1 MNLPALPSGLHPEDY
16 DRIEAAVMETVRGR
30 WFLLEYARRQRAIET
45 DRLMQAV
52 ERLERYAASRESA
65 LLQPA
70 LEQAEPESLGVD
82 VERARDVVAKARDF
96 ARALRER
103 GLDED
108 LCATADELA
117 AAFGALAGEAA
128 EDASVAP
135 ADEPVVA
142 GLPALIEPRLE
153 DLQPLERE
161 DDVRED
167 DVQTLEIEA
176 ANDDFADRYAPMIE
190 APAEPPQPEPRVIA
204 SQVLAELAPV
214 DPRLAALSRLD
225 HLTLSEKLML
235 FG

>member
-1 MNLPALPSGLHPEDY
+1 MNIPALPSGLHPEDY

-82 VERARDVVAKARDF
+82 VERARDVAEKARDF

-161 DDVRED
+161 DDV
-167 DVQTLEIEA
+167 QTLEIEA
-176 ANDDFADRYAPMIE
+176 ANDDFADRYASMIE